1 MGFEFLFLKFI
12 QESEEKDDDFDDWE
26 FLEYLILSNFLQFSN
41 DLIGIVMVNNMVND
55 NDFEVDI
62 FYFFSDFII
71 YENLIV
77 ILFLIVVEIV
87 IVFFLENLRVVL
99 DKVLIDCG
107 EFVLK
112 QFYYFRLVVVFERFK
127 FFILILD
134 LFLIKKIDEFCVG
147 SF

>member
-1 MGFEFLFLKFI
+1 
-12 QESEEKDDDFDDWE
+12 
-26 FLEYLILSNFLQFSN
+26 
-41 DLIGIVMVNNMVND
+41 MVNNMVND

-112 QFYYFRLVVVFERFK
+112 
-127 FFILILD
+127 
-134 LFLIKKIDEFCVG
+134 
-147 SF
+147 

>member
-1 MGFEFLFLKFI
+1 
-12 QESEEKDDDFDDWE
+12 
-26 FLEYLILSNFLQFSN
+26 
-41 DLIGIVMVNNMVND
+41 MVND
-55 NDFEVDI
+55 NEFEVDI

-77 ILFLIVVEIV
+77 ILFLIVVEII

-112 QFYYFRLVVVFERFK
+112 
-127 FFILILD
+127 
-134 LFLIKKIDEFCVG
+134 
-147 SF
+147 